1 MEKRTRKFEYIFND
15 ITDEY
20 YEALKTIDCKYH
32 INGFNGAELHGFI
45 YFNYTKTE
53 NAAKKYLNSA
63 ILKFANKP
71 NDIYLK
77 ISRLNKIW
85 ENKPFNDIKT
95 QINSKVQKKK
105 EIILDIEK
113 TIDIDNLKK
122 AELLQITKTLLKDN
136 NIFKKMFLHQTQV
149 TNKILENQTKLI
161 ESNITNTM
169 TNAMTNSMNNSNN
182 STDNSKNKKI
192 TNINVFLNTECKDAI
207 TLKDFINEL
216 VIEDEDLM
224 CLKDHGY
231 IESVSRLL
239 NKALVGYD
247 LYKRPIHCS
256 DIKREVMHVKD
267 QEGWK
272 KETPTG
278 ESVNLDKAFSR
289 LSQLQCKKMVNY
301 YQDVEEPNMD
311 EKASIMFRIAESSNE
326 ENCKKKIIKKI
337 IENIKL

>member
-1 MEKRTRKFEYIFND
+1 MSIRNRKFVYEYEKWSPEI
-15 ITDEY
+15 
-20 YEALKTIDCKYH
+20 YEDLKKIKCMYH
-32 INGFNGAELHGFI
+32 IISIENNYLYGFI
-45 YFNYTKTE
+45 YFKEAKTV
-53 NAAKKYLNSA
+53 SA
-63 ILKFANKP
+63 
-71 NDIYLK
+71 
-77 ISRLNKIW
+77 
-85 ENKPFNDIKT
+85 
-95 QINSKVQKKK
+95 VQKKMK
-105 EIILDIEK
+105 YKKIFYTDKNPLEIRNELMKKKQYWETGVVPKQIRDTSTNMNNICSFIMKHHEHLIQTVINDK
-113 TIDIDNLKK
+113 TIVMERNIKLQEENDSLKK
-122 AELLQITKTLLKDN
+122 SL
-136 NIFKKMFLHQTQV
+136 
-149 TNKILENQTKLI
+149 LENVSIQNT
-161 ESNITNTM
+161 ITNAM

-239 NKALVGYD
+239 NKALVNYD

-256 DIKREVMHVKD
+256 DVKREVMHVKD

-278 ESVNLDKAFSR
+278 ESANLDKAFSR

-311 EKASIMFRIAESSNE
+311 EKASIMCRIAESSNE

>member
-1 MEKRTRKFEYIFND
+1 MEKRTRKYEYIFEN
-15 ITDEY
+15 ITEEQ
-20 YEALKTIDCKYH
+20 YEELKLIDCKYH
-32 INGFNGAELHGFI
+32 INGFNGSQLVGFI

-53 NAAKKYLNSA
+53 TAAKKCFNPSE
-63 ILKFANKP
+63 LKFVSKP
-71 NDIYLK
+71 NEMYLK
-77 ISRLNKIW
+77 ISILEKMW

-95 QINSKVQKKK
+95 LKKPKNKK
-105 EIILDIEK
+105 ENEILFDIEK
-113 TIDIDNLKK
+113 SMDIDNLKK
-122 AELLQITKTLLKDN
+122 SELLQITKTLLKDN

-161 ESNITNTM
+161 ENNITNTM
-169 TNAMTNSMNNSNN
+169 SNSNN

-192 TNINVFLNTECKDAI
+192 TNINFFLNTECKDAI
-207 TLKDFINEL
+207 TMKDFINEL

-224 CLKDHGY
+224 CLKDYGY

-256 DIKREVMHVKD
+256 DVKREVMHVKD

-278 ESVNLDKAFSR
+278 ESTNLDKAFSR

-301 YQDVEEPNMD
+301 YQEIEEPNMD
-311 EKASIMFRIAESSNE
+311 EKANVMCKIAEASTTE

-337 IENIKL
+337 IENIRL

>member
-1 MEKRTRKFEYIFND
+1 MEKRTRKYEYTFEN
-15 ITDEY
+15 ITDEQHD
-20 YEALKTIDCKYH
+20 ALKQLDCKYH
-32 INGFNGAELHGFI
+32 ITGFNGNQLNGFV

-53 NAAKKYLNSA
+53 NAAKKYFNPS

-71 NDIYLK
+71 NDSYLK
-77 ISRLNKIW
+77 ISRLDNVW

-95 QINSKVQKKK
+95 KKNQKE
-105 EIILDIEK
+105 EIIFDIEK
-113 TIDIDNLKK
+113 NMNIDQLKK
-122 AELLQITKTLLKDN
+122 PELLQITKTLLKDN
-136 NIFKKMFLHQTQV
+136 TIFKKMFLHHTQV
-149 TNKILENQTKLI
+149 TNKILETQTKLI
-161 ESNITNTM
+161 ENNITNTM
-169 TNAMTNSMNNSNN
+169 SNSNN
-182 STDNSKNKKI
+182 STTDNSKNKKI

-239 NKALVGYD
+239 NKALVNYD

-278 ESVNLDKAFSR
+278 ESANLDKAFSR

-301 YQDVEEPNMD
+301 FQDVEEANMD
-311 EKASIMFRIAESSNE
+311 EKASIMCRIAESSNE

-337 IENIKL
+337 IESIKL